1 LHDDSTRNR
10 FAPPPSTVLNIPPA
24 MLTLLRIVRA
34 GSFPIGLARISTLI
48 ESQLNANQ
56 HIGFIDQAEGAVMA
70 RIRNRIFPAI
80 TLALLVAVP
89 ASVQSD
95 PANQEE
101 SNALLKFN
109 IDELSAQNATNDLPY
124 LEFMRVESMSAYIYE
139 LPAGATDEQTPHDQD
154 EIYYVVKGKSD
165 FTVDGGTVA
174 IKPGDILYVKK
185 FAQHLFSNIT
195 EDLSL
200 LVVFA
205 PPDTE

>member
-1 LHDDSTRNR
+1 MTK
-10 FAPPPSTVLNIPPA
+10 
-24 MLTLLRIVRA
+24 
-34 GSFPIGLARISTLI
+34 
-48 ESQLNANQ
+48 
-56 HIGFIDQAEGAVMA
+56 
-70 RIRNRIFPAI
+70 IRNSIFQAI
-80 TLALLVAVP
+80 TLALLVAVVAP
-89 ASVQSD
+89 VQSN
-95 PANQEE
+95 PVNQGE
-101 SNALLKFN
+101 SKALLKFN
-109 IDELSAQNATNDLPY
+109 IDELSTKNAATDLPY

-154 EIYYVVKGKSD
+154 EVYYVVKGKSD
-165 FTVDGGTVA
+165 FTVDGETIA

>member
-1 LHDDSTRNR
+1 
-10 FAPPPSTVLNIPPA
+10 
-24 MLTLLRIVRA
+24 
-34 GSFPIGLARISTLI
+34 
-48 ESQLNANQ
+48 
-56 HIGFIDQAEGAVMA
+56 MA
-70 RIRNRIFPAI
+70 KIRNRIFPAI
-80 TLALLVAVP
+80 TLALLVAVAAP
-89 ASVQSD
+89 VQSD

-101 SNALLKFN
+101 SSALLKFN

-139 LPAGATDEQTPHDQD
+139 LPAGAADEQTPHDQD

>member
-1 LHDDSTRNR
+1 MTK
-10 FAPPPSTVLNIPPA
+10 
-24 MLTLLRIVRA
+24 
-34 GSFPIGLARISTLI
+34 
-48 ESQLNANQ
+48 
-56 HIGFIDQAEGAVMA
+56 
-70 RIRNRIFPAI
+70 IRNSVINAI
-80 TLALLVAVP
+80 TLALLVAVAAP
-89 ASVQSD
+89 VQSD

-101 SNALLKFN
+101 SSALLKFN
-109 IDELSAQNATNDLPY
+109 IDELSTQNATTDLPY

-139 LPAGATDEQTPHDQD
+139 LPAGASDEQTPHDQD

-165 FTVDGGTVA
+165 FTVDGETSA